1 MPNSIKIPMV
11 CLLLLTA
18 CATETSDRKK
28 QLGCRDDEIVIMN
41 EDTGQYDCVTGDE
54 YEKILDELD
63 EVRW

>member
-1 MPNSIKIPMV
+1 MPNSIKTSMV

-18 CATETSDRKK
+18 CATETGDKKK
-28 QLGCRDDEIVIMN
+28 QAGCRADEIVILN
-41 EDTGQYDCVTGDE
+41 ENTGQYDCVSDSE